1 MLAVTV
7 SPNIQVVIPQ
17 AVRTQLHI
25 EATEDLLMPSYA
37 SNCTLKIKHT
47 RLHES
52 GDNYI
57 DLFRGAGTKGKVNN
71 LPN

>member
-1 MLAVTV
+1 MLAITV
-7 SPNIQVVIPQ
+7 SPNFQVVIPQ
-17 AVRTQLHI
+17 AEREQLHI
-25 EATEDLLMPSYA
+25 EATEDLLVPSYV

-57 DLFRGAGTKGKVNN
+57 DLFRAAGAKGKVNN